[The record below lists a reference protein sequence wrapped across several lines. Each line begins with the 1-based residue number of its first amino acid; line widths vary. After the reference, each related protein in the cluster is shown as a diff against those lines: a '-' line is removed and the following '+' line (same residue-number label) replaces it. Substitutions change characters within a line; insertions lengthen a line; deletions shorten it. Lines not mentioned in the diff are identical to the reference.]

1 MTGALTLGAAFL
13 LGLAASGH
21 CLAMCG
27 GVTAALGLATARDA
41 SGRTRLSLLLGCQV
55 GRIVSYS
62 LAGLIVGT
70 ASIILV
76 VTLGL
81 TGRSFV
87 LRQIEGVGSRLVWA
101 NYRGTVLSG
110 VSRAQ
115 DDVLLDEDV
124 RAIAARRDLFTG
136 VTGILTLRG
145 TVTVQS
151 QSKTLTVLGVMANY
165 GEVRKNMRVLRGRFI
180 DDDDILQ
187 RARVAVVNRDLYEQ
201 MFGNDTGP
209 KTIRTLGATF
219 QVIGE
224 FEEPVDTLGRGD
236 IVPETI
242 LIPITVG
249 WYYTPTRE
257 VRTLYAEVRDFTQL
271 PTAVKAVEEILKER
285 HRPGSVYE
293 VESMTT
299 VVGLAHAI
307 SAGLIVVFVL
317 AAAVSVVVG
326 GVGIMNILLASVEQR
341 TREIG
346 VRMSVGARRR
356 DILGQFLFEALA
368 LGMAGSS
375 IGVLLGLGLPYLSR
389 LFLRNIEI
397 HVSVLSAVLAFVFS
411 CGVAV
416 VFGAVPAYRAS
427 SLNPAEALHH
437 E

>member
-1 MTGALTLGAAFL
+1 MFNREVLGMAVDRFRKHPVQTSLT
-13 LGLAASGH
+13 
-21 CLAMCG
+21 
-27 GVTAALGLATARDA
+27 
-41 SGRTRLSLLLGCQV
+41 
-55 GRIVSYS
+55 

-70 ASIILV
+70 ASIIFV

-81 TGRSFV
+81 TGRSYV
-87 LRQIEGVGSRLVWA
+87 LAQIEGVGSHLLWA
-101 NYRGTVLSG
+101 NYHGTVTSG
-110 VSRAQ
+110 VSRIQ
-115 DDVLLDEDV
+115 DDVITDMDV
-124 RAIAARRDLFTG
+124 KAIAARSELIAGATA
-136 VTGILTLRG
+136 TITLRG
-145 TVTVQS
+145 SVTVQS
-151 QSKTLTVLGVMANY
+151 KAQTLTIIGVMANY
-165 GEVRKNMRVLRGRFI
+165 PVVRKNTRILRGRFI
-180 DDDDILQ
+180 DEDDALQ
-187 RARVAVVNRDLYEQ
+187 RARVCVVNRDLYARL
-201 MFGNDTGP
+201 FGNEGIEG
-209 KTIRTLGATF
+209 KTIRTLGTTF

-242 LIPITVG
+242 LIPITVA

-257 VRTLYAEVRDFTQL
+257 VRTVYAEVRDFSEL
-271 PTAVKAVEEILKER
+271 PTAVRTVEEILRER

-299 VVGLAHAI
+299 VVRLARAI
-307 SAGLIVVFVL
+307 STGLIIVFVL

-375 IGVLLGLGLPYLSR
+375 IGVLVGLGLPYLSR
-389 LFLRNIEI
+389 LFVRGVDI

>member
-1 MTGALTLGAAFL
+1 MFQNEVLGMAVDRFRKHPVQTSLT
-13 LGLAASGH
+13 
-21 CLAMCG
+21 
-27 GVTAALGLATARDA
+27 
-41 SGRTRLSLLLGCQV
+41 
-55 GRIVSYS
+55 

-101 NYRGTVLSG
+101 NYRGTVTSG
-110 VSRAQ
+110 VSRAE
-115 DDVLLDEDV
+115 DDVMVEQDV
-124 RAIAARRDLFTG
+124 GAIAARSDLFTG
-136 VTGILTLRG
+136 VTGMLTLRG

-165 GEVRKNMRVLRGRFI
+165 GEVRKNMRILRGRFI
-180 DDDDILQ
+180 DEDDVLQ
-187 RARVAVVNRDLYEQ
+187 RARVAVVNRDLYEKL
-201 MFGNDTGP
+201 FGNDTGQQ
-209 KTIRTLGATF
+209 TIHTLGATF

-236 IVPETI
+236 VVPETI
-242 LIPITVG
+242 LIPITAA
-249 WYYTPTRE
+249 WYYTPTKQLK
-257 VRTLYAEVRDFTQL
+257 TLFAETRDFESL
-271 PTAVKAVEEILKER
+271 PTGVKAVEDILRER

-299 VVGLAHAI
+299 VVRMARLI
-307 SAGLIVVFVL
+307 SVALIVVFIL
-317 AAAVSVVVG
+317 AAAVSVIVG

-346 VRMSVGARRR
+346 LRMSVGARRR
-356 DILGQFLFEALA
+356 DILGQFLVEALT
-368 LGMAGSS
+368 LGVAGSS
-375 IGVLLGLGLPYLSR
+375 IGVVVGLGLPWLAKAFVR
-389 LFLRNIEI
+389 GVDVR
-397 HVSVLSAVLAFVFS
+397 VSVWSAVLAFLFS
-411 CGVAV
+411 CFIAV

-427 SLNPAEALHH
+427 LLNPTEALHH

>member
-1 MTGALTLGAAFL
+1 MFSREVLEMAVDRFRKHPVQTSLT
-13 LGLAASGH
+13 
-21 CLAMCG
+21 
-27 GVTAALGLATARDA
+27 
-41 SGRTRLSLLLGCQV
+41 
-55 GRIVSYS
+55 
-62 LAGLIVGT
+62 LAGLTVGT
-70 ASIILV
+70 AAIILV

-87 LRQIEGVGSRLVWA
+87 LSQIEGVGSRLLWV
-101 NYRGTVLSG
+101 NYRGTVSSG
-110 VSRAQ
+110 VSRDQ
-115 DDVLLDEDV
+115 DDLMVDMDV
-124 RAIAARRDLFTG
+124 KAVETRGDLISGATA
-136 VTGILTLRG
+136 TMTLRG
-145 TVTVQS
+145 NVTVQS
-151 QSKTLTVLGVMANY
+151 STLPLTVLGVMANY
-165 GEVRKNMRVLRGRFI
+165 PTVRRNTRILKGRFVDE
-180 DDDDILQ
+180 DDVLE
-187 RARVAVVNRDLYEQ
+187 RARVCVVVRDLYQ
-201 MFGNDTGP
+201 RLFGNQGVEG
-209 KTIRTLGATF
+209 KTIRTLGTTF
-219 QVIGE
+219 QVIGV

-257 VRTLYAEVRDFTQL
+257 VRTLYAEVRDFSQL
-271 PTAVKAVEEILKER
+271 PTAVEAVGEILKER

-299 VVGLAHAI
+299 VVRLAHAI

-389 LFLRNIEI
+389 LFLRGIEI
-397 HVSVLSAVLAFVFS
+397 HVSILSAVLAFVFS

>member
-1 MTGALTLGAAFL
+1 MFSREVLEMAVDRFRKHPVQTSLT
-13 LGLAASGH
+13 
-21 CLAMCG
+21 
-27 GVTAALGLATARDA
+27 
-41 SGRTRLSLLLGCQV
+41 
-55 GRIVSYS
+55 
-62 LAGLIVGT
+62 LAGLVVGT
-70 ASIILV
+70 AAIIFV

-81 TGRSFV
+81 TGRNYV
-87 LRQIEGVGSRLVWA
+87 LAQIEGVGSHLVWA
-101 NYRGTVLSG
+101 NYRGTVSSG
-110 VSRAQ
+110 VARIQ
-115 DDVLLDEDV
+115 DDVMTDTDV
-124 RAIAARRDLFTG
+124 KAVAARSDLVSGATA
-136 VTGILTLRG
+136 TLMLRG
-145 TVTVQS
+145 SVTVQS
-151 QSKTLTVLGVMANY
+151 KPQTLTIIGVMANY
-165 GEVRKNMRVLRGRFI
+165 MQVRKNTRILRGRRI
-180 DDDDILQ
+180 DEDDVVQ
-187 RARVAVVNRDLYEQ
+187 RARVCIVNRDLYDRL
-201 MFGNDTGP
+201 FGHDGIEG
-209 KTIRTLGATF
+209 KTIRTQGTTF
-219 QVIGE
+219 QIIGE

-236 IVPETI
+236 VVPETI
-242 LIPITVG
+242 LIPLSVA
-249 WYYTPTRE
+249 WYFTPTKE
-257 VRTLYAEVRDFTQL
+257 IKTLYAEVRDFSEL
-271 PTAVKAVEEILKER
+271 PATVKVVEEILRDR

-375 IGVLLGLGLPYLSR
+375 IGVVLGVGLPYLSR
-389 LFLRNIEI
+389 LFVHGVDIR
-397 HVSVLSAVLAFVFS
+397 VSILSAVLAFVFS

>member
-1 MTGALTLGAAFL
+1 MFSREVLDMAVDRFRKHPVQTSLT
-13 LGLAASGH
+13 
-21 CLAMCG
+21 
-27 GVTAALGLATARDA
+27 
-41 SGRTRLSLLLGCQV
+41 
-55 GRIVSYS
+55 
-62 LAGLIVGT
+62 LAGLTVGT
-70 ASIILV
+70 AAIILV

-87 LRQIEGVGSRLVWA
+87 LSQIEGVGSRLLWA
-101 NYRGTVLSG
+101 NYRGTVTSG
-110 VSRAQ
+110 VSRVQ
-115 DDVLLDEDV
+115 DDLMVGMDV
-124 RAIAARRDLFTG
+124 KAVEARSDLISGATA
-136 VTGILTLRG
+136 TMTLRG
-145 TVTVQS
+145 NVAVQS
-151 QSKTLTVLGVMANY
+151 STLPLTVLGVMANY
-165 GEVRKNMRVLRGRFI
+165 PDVRRNTRILKGRFI
-180 DDDDILQ
+180 DEDDVLE
-187 RARVAVVNRDLYEQ
+187 RARVCVVVRDLYQ
-201 MFGNDTGP
+201 RLFGDGP
-209 KTIRTLGATF
+209 QGVEGKTIRTMGTTF

-299 VVGLAHAI
+299 VVRLAHAI